1 METNGLADP
10 CQLVQ
15 MFWLDDYLMSKVQL
29 HSCVCLVDCHNF
41 MRQLN
46 SVSQVTDQPFPENEL
61 LLRQMVYADKILLN
75 KTDLS
80 DDVESILACI
90 THVNTS
96 AKIIKTKFSQI
107 SIEALLEISESK

>member
-1 METNGLADP
+1 
-10 CQLVQ
+10 
-15 MFWLDDYLMSKVQL
+15 MFWLDDHLMSKLQL
-29 HSCVCLVDCHNF
+29 HSFVCLVDCHNF

-46 SVSQVTDQPFPENEL
+46 SVSQVNDQPFPENEL

-80 DDVESILACI
+80 DDVELILDCI

-96 AKIIKTKFSQI
+96 AKIVKTKFSQI
-107 SIEALLEISESK
+107 SMEALLEISESK